1 MKVFLQ
7 SRAEQWKCKYVFSS
21 LKKNKLKILGIKCL
35 VMSSIYLMKKSALS
49 TGPGINCLTSMSSSF
64 DSSAFEVKLGVVRS
78 FIWLVLN
85 CLLCL

>member
-1 MKVFLQ
+1 M
-7 SRAEQWKCKYVFSS
+7 FSHH
-21 LKKNKLKILGIKCL
+21 LKNKLKILGIKCL

-49 TGPGINCLTSMSSSF
+49 TGPCINCLTSMSSSF